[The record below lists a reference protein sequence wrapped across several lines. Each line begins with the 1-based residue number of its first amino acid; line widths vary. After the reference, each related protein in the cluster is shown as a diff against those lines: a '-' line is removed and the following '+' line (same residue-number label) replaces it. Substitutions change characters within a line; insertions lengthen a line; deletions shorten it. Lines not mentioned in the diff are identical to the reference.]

1 VVNGEGKLIT
11 SDKEYKIKKGDSFL
25 IPATLGK
32 YNITGNLEFLKSYI
46 V

>member
-1 VVNGEGKLIT
+1 VVNGEGKLMA
-11 SDKEYKIKKGDSFL
+11 SAKEYSIKKGDSFL

-32 YNITGNLEFLKSYI
+32 YSITGNFEILKSYI